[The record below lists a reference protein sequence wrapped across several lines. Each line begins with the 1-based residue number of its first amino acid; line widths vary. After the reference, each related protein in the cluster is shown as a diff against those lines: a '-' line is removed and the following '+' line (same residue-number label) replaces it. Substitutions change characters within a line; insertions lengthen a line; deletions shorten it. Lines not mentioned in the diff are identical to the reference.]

1 MVICAY
7 FIIDKTC
14 EMEKFMKLTNINGF
28 STIDKYV
35 EDKIN
40 RYGAE
45 EKNFQ
50 TLFSYMFSEKN
61 NVITE
66 SADGYRIKKIT
77 YGECE
82 GKIKTL
88 SFAVSGRLQDLS
100 KGAIVGLYMG
110 NSLAWIQI
118 FWSIL
123 SCGYRPLLL
132 NSRLPKSV
140 LEQTLTDYNVGA
152 VLSDGEIFSVPTHQI
167 AEIFAEDNGTE
178 YAPTVWGE
186 EVLFMSSGTTGSV
199 KLCAYTAENFYH
211 QICSSVDII
220 KTCPQMRMH
229 YEGEL
234 KLLALLPFYH
244 IFGFSA
250 VYLWFT
256 FVART
261 LVFLSDMNPQT
272 LLSTI
277 KRHKITHIFAVP
289 LVWTTIYKKALRN
302 IRQRGEKTYQKF
314 EKGINTVNKL
324 GGLGRRLS
332 KSWFK
337 EVREGLFGESVCF
350 LISGGS
356 AIEKET
362 LRFFNGIGYHMAN
375 GFGMTE
381 IGITSVERSMKAK
394 MRNSGSIG
402 LPFKGMEYSI
412 SEKGELL
419 VRGKAMAS
427 RIWQDK
433 EEKITDF
440 NAWFNT
446 KDLVEKRGKGYYH
459 QGRKDDLIVCKNG
472 ETLNPE
478 LMESKLYTNGVKNLC
493 LFAGADGKPTLLV
506 CIEPCFSKEKLQNV
520 YDRIKQKLVQ
530 NHLQDEVEEISLT
543 TDDLLETGAFKISRK
558 KIAAKYRANGYGLI
572 NLQDSDAYVEK
583 ALSQLE
589 EKICKCFAEALQ
601 LEEKDVYMQADFFTD
616 LGGSS
621 LDYFVLIDALKAE
634 FEVETAVAEDVKLS
648 TPQDFYELL
657 KNKA

>member
-1 MVICAY
+1 
-7 FIIDKTC
+7 
-14 EMEKFMKLTNINGF
+14 MKLTNLNGF
-28 STIDKYV
+28 NSIDKYI
-35 EDKIN
+35 EDKIK
-40 RYGAE
+40 RYGAD
-45 EKNFQ
+45 EKNFK
-50 TLFSYMFSEKN
+50 TLFSYMFSEKKN
-61 NVITE
+61 IITE

-82 GKIKTL
+82 AKIKTL
-88 SFAVSGRLQDLS
+88 SFVMAKRLENIPQ
-100 KGAIVGLYMG
+100 GAIIGLYMA
-110 NSLAWIQI
+110 NSLAWIQT

-140 LEQTLTDYNVGA
+140 LEQTLAEYNVAA
-152 VLSDGEIFSVPTHQI
+152 VLSDGETFDVPTYLVE
-167 AEIFAEDNGTE
+167 EIFAEDGGTQ
-178 YAPTVWGE
+178 YTPTVWGE
-186 EVLFMSSGTTGSV
+186 EVLFMSSGTTGAV
-199 KLCAYTAENFYH
+199 KLCAYTAENFYY

-220 KTCPQMRMH
+220 KTCPQIRKH

-256 FVART
+256 FVSRT
-261 LVFLSDMNPQT
+261 LVFLPDMNPQT
-272 LLSTI
+272 LLATI
-277 KRHKITHIFAVP
+277 KRHKVTHIFAVP

-302 IRQRGEKTYQKF
+302 IRQRGDKAYEKF
-314 EKGINTVNKL
+314 EKGLRLANKL
-324 GGLGRRLS
+324 GKLGRRLS

-356 AIEKET
+356 AIDKET

-381 IGITSVERSMKAK
+381 IGITSVERSMHAK

-402 LPFKGMEYSI
+402 LPFKGVEYSI

-419 VRGKAMAS
+419 VRSKAMAS
-427 RIWQDK
+427 KIWQDK
-433 EEKITDF
+433 EEKTTDF
-440 NAWFNT
+440 GAWFNT
-446 KDLVEKRGKGYYH
+446 KDLVKKRGKGYYH

-472 ETLNPE
+472 ENLNPE
-478 LMESKLYTNGVKNLC
+478 LMENKLYTGGVKNLC
-493 LFAGADGKPTLLV
+493 LFTGKEGKVTLLV
-506 CIEPCFSKEKLQNV
+506 CIEPCFTKEKLQNM
-520 YDRIKQKLVQ
+520 YDAIKQKLVE
-530 NHLQDEVEEISLT
+530 NHLQDEVEQISLT

-558 KIAAKYRANGYGLI
+558 KIAAKYRADGYGVI
-572 NLQDSDAYVEK
+572 DLQNSDAYVTK

-589 EKICKCFAEALQ
+589 AKICKCFAETLQ
-601 LEEKDVYMQADFFTD
+601 LDEKDVYMQADFFTD

-634 FEVETAVAEDVKLS
+634 FEVETAIADDVKLS
-648 TPQDFYELL
+648 TPQDFYDLM
-657 KNKA
+657 KNMQ

>member
-1 MVICAY
+1 
-7 FIIDKTC
+7 
-14 EMEKFMKLTNINGF
+14 MKLSNVNGF
-28 STIDKYV
+28 DSIDKYV
-35 EDKIN
+35 EDKIK
-40 RYGAE
+40 RYSAE

-50 TLFSYMFSEKN
+50 TLFSYMFSEKEN
-61 NVITE
+61 IITE
-66 SADGYRIKKIT
+66 SADGYRIQKIT

-82 GKIKTL
+82 AKIKTL
-88 SFAVSGRLQDLS
+88 SFVLSKRLQNIS
-100 KGAIVGLYMG
+100 QGAIVGLYMS
-110 NSLAWIQI
+110 NSLAWIQT

-123 SCGYRPLLL
+123 FCGYRPLLL

-140 LEQTLTDYNVGA
+140 LEQTLSDYNVAA
-152 VLSDGEIFSVPTHQI
+152 VLSDGETFSVPTHSV
-167 AEIFAEDNGTE
+167 AEIFAEDDGTE
-178 YAPTVWGE
+178 YTPNAWGE

-199 KLCAYTAENFYH
+199 KLCAYTAENFYY
-211 QICSSVDII
+211 QICSSGDII
-220 KTCPQMRMH
+220 KTCPQIRKH

-256 FVART
+256 FVSRT
-261 LVFLSDMNPQT
+261 LVFLPDMNPQT
-272 LLSTI
+272 LLATI

-302 IRQRGEKTYQKF
+302 IRQRGEKTYKKF
-314 EKGINTVNKL
+314 EKGLRKVNKL
-324 GGLGRRLS
+324 GGLGKPLS
-332 KSWFK
+332 KSLFK

-356 AIEKET
+356 AIEQET

-394 MRNSGSIG
+394 KRNSGSIG
-402 LPFKGMEYSI
+402 LPFKGVEYSI

-419 VRGKAMAS
+419 VRSKAMAS

-433 EEKITDF
+433 QETVTDF
-440 NAWFNT
+440 DAWFNT

-472 ETLNPE
+472 ENLNPE
-478 LMESKLYTNGVKNLC
+478 LMENKLYASGVKNVC
-493 LFAGADGKPTLLV
+493 LFTGENGKATLLV
-506 CIEPCFSKEKLQNV
+506 SIEPCFSKEKLQKV
-520 YDRIKQKLVQ
+520 YESVKQKLTE
-530 NHLQDEVEEISLT
+530 NHLQDEIEQISLT
-543 TDDLLETGAFKISRK
+543 TDDLLEAGAFKISRK
-558 KIAAKYRANGYGLI
+558 KIAAKYRASGYRLI
-572 NLQDSDAYVEK
+572 DLKNTDAYVEN

-589 EKICKCFAEALQ
+589 AKICKCFAETLQ
-601 LEEKDVYMQADFFTD
+601 LEEKDVCMQADFFTD

-621 LDYFVLIDALKAE
+621 LDYFVLIDALKTE
-634 FEVETAVAEDVKLS
+634 FEVETAIADDVRLS

-657 KNKA
+657 KNLQ